1 MAYADV
7 WMKNPAR
14 FILEYCQLKHFN
26 VMTNYCRNCGKCLDQ
41 KLWPQNYCF
50 SYTETLESLK
60 TLYSSIIVSLREN
73 WLKNTKNISVT
84 QGIFFQ
90 FLYSL

>member
-7 WMKNPAR
+7 WMKNPVR
-14 FILEYCQLKHFN
+14 FILEYCQLKQFH
-26 VMTNYCRNCGKCLDQ
+26 VMTNYYRNCRKCLNQ
-41 KLWPQNYCF
+41 WPQNDSF
-50 SYTETLESLK
+50 SYRVTLESFKILF
-60 TLYSSIIVSLREN
+60 YSIIVLLREN

-84 QGIFFQ
+84 QGVFFQ